1 MLRACRSAKPRVA
14 QRWSRAHVGAHH
26 RARRA
31 SPRRRQLGFLVPVI
45 AGFALGISAREA
57 ALAIVVLAGVL
68 ASRLFIGG
76 RGPTGRAT
84 LIAGARLHGPGLP
97 ITGAGVVGFI
107 LGSSMCHEILRA
119 GGSWLTFRPSHGF
132 LNRRRDENPC
142 QRMSRE
148 NGAVRPPTCC
158 DNGNRPGSPTSMTL
172 VVASGG
178 ARSTATGMS
187 RASGAPR

>member
-119 GGSWLTFRPSHGF
+119 GGSWLHLAPESRLPESAT
-132 LNRRRDENPC
+132 RRESLSADE
-142 QRMSRE
+142 SRE
-148 NGAVRPPTCC
+148 WRCPPA
-158 DNGNRPGSPTSMTL
+158 DLLRQRESPRISD
-172 VVASGG
+172 VNDAGC
-178 ARSTATGMS
+178 R
-187 RASGAPR
+187 